1 MKYYDLSALAEEIA
15 SCMRCGN
22 CQATCPYYQETGSES
37 SVARGRIALAKYV
50 LQGTIKYTP
59 VLAERFECLTC
70 YACNAACP
78 CGVPIDR
85 IFLAARAAMV
95 REGGAP
101 ALKKLMA
108 AALKNQNLLDL
119 GFKTAARTKG
129 LFFKPHASG
138 GLTPRFP
145 LGLDLRR
152 VIPPLSP
159 QTFRDGMKE
168 AVTVPGA
175 KGKAAFFTGCLANYV
190 YPSTG
195 RAVVEVLNKSGVSV
209 LIPGEQHCCGAPLAI
224 NGIMDTAEQMARSH
238 VDLFSGLK
246 VDAVVVACGTCGES
260 FKKKYV
266 NLLNGTPGYAKKARE
281 LAAKTYDIAEF
292 VRNVAPYDRQLLK
305 EVNMKVTYHEP
316 CHLGRGLGVTGE
328 PLEIIGAVPGLDF
341 VPLQEPDRCCGNAGT
356 FNFTHYDVSYNILK
370 HKLADIA
377 GTGAEAVVTG
387 CSACRM
393 QLEEGI
399 AREGLGKKVL
409 HTTELLA
416 MSLK

>member
-1 MKYYDLSALAEEIA
+1 MSYYDLSTLAEEIA

-246 VDAVVVACGTCGES
+246 
-260 FKKKYV
+260 
-266 NLLNGTPGYAKKARE
+266 
-281 LAAKTYDIAEF
+281 
-292 VRNVAPYDRQLLK
+292 
-305 EVNMKVTYHEP
+305 
-316 CHLGRGLGVTGE
+316 
-328 PLEIIGAVPGLDF
+328 GAVGLPECRSRGSKRRHTRFPGQRLPGRPGL
-341 VPLQEPDRCCGNAGT
+341 VE
-356 FNFTHYDVSYNILK
+356 
-370 HKLADIA
+370 
-377 GTGAEAVVTG
+377 GTGTLFCLRG
-387 CSACRM
+387 SGSGGRFCGR
-393 QLEEGI
+393 LF
-399 AREGLGKKVL
+399 
-409 HTTELLA
+409 
-416 MSLK
+416 